1 MPVISNGNAM
11 GERGGSSHS
20 TERERGGGSHST
32 VEERGGSSS
41 GDGVPVKDAR
51 ATADEG
57 GVRPDWGSEQVGCVV
72 PFLWEGGRVTV
83 SPVGGGEG
91 DGVSPVGGGEGD
103 GVSPVQ
109 MVVVPRVSRDSHY
122 YRHSRKRR
130 RGMLIKAAPDEEP
143 EEEVCASPM
152 CLLIRIDSL
161 SLSLSL

>member
-1 MPVISNGNAM
+1 M
-11 GERGGSSHS
+11 
-20 TERERGGGSHST
+20 
-32 VEERGGSSS
+32 
-41 GDGVPVKDAR
+41 
-51 ATADEG
+51 
-57 GVRPDWGSEQVGCVV
+57 
-72 PFLWEGGRVTV
+72 
-83 SPVGGGEG
+83 SPVGGGK
-91 DGVSPVGGGEGD
+91 GD

-161 SLSLSL
+161 SLSLAHGGTMSSHVLGPYRAPSVSGRTERITVV